1 MNRNQ
6 ASLRAPLDMDTPQV
20 GNPPSDMSTLPVLVT
35 AIFGGFYLELTM
47 DDKDEWGDDEQ

>member
-1 MNRNQ
+1 MYRNQ
-6 ASLRAPLDMDTPQV
+6 ASLCAPSDMDTPQV

-47 DDKDEWGDDEQ
+47 DDSDEWGDDEQ